1 MNTYR
6 EREKLESV
14 LRGLA
19 TGIRFIE
26 DLNGILSSV
35 FISLALIL
43 AVMSLITGGALLQAL
58 PWTLWIWAGALA
70 VGVEATL
77 VSAFDRAH
85 QSWIERRRLVAC
97 AWAVLGVMLA
107 IVGFVAVAAFTI
119 QQSLHITEAE
129 ALRMMGLSPLG
140 FDIGRSLITVL
151 LACIAGLARP
161 RKQVVTHEDRKRELR
176 EAIEIE
182 PLKRQ
187 LESLRAGGKAKRP
200 TNDRPPTG
208 PGTPTIKSATGT
220 EQATTDG
227 VRLLPSVN
235 AGTVRRAARAK
246 LTLRDKVWRALDADG
261 TLSKSSLARRFRCS
275 ESVASKYKSE
285 WLAQTRNVAQ

>member
-1 MNTYR
+1 MDTYR
-6 EREKLESV
+6 EHERLESV

-43 AVMSLITGGALLQAL
+43 AVMSLITGGALLEAL

-85 QSWIERRRLVAC
+85 QSWIERRRLVAS
-97 AWAVLGVMLA
+97 AWAFLGVMLA
-107 IVGFVAVAAFTI
+107 IVGFVAVAAFTV

-182 PLKRQ
+182 PLRRQ
-187 LESLRAGGKAKRP
+187 LESMKAGGKTKKP
-200 TNDRPPTG
+200 TPPTFPTG
-208 PGTPTIKSATGT
+208 GGSPTVKPAIDGEKTTPES
-220 EQATTDG
+220 
-227 VRLLPSVN
+227 VRLLSPVN
-235 AGTVRRAARAK
+235 AESVRRVARGRM
-246 LTLRDKVWRALDADG
+246 TLRDKIWRALDGDS
-261 TLSKSSLARRFRCS
+261 TLSKSALARRFRCS

-285 WLAQTRNVAQ
+285 WAAQTRDIAR

>member
-6 EREKLESV
+6 EHDKLETV

-19 TGIRFIE
+19 TGIRFVE
-26 DLNGILSSV
+26 DLNSILSSV

-43 AVMSLITGGALLQAL
+43 AVMSLITGGALLEAL

-77 VSAFDRAH
+77 VSAFDKAH
-85 QSWIERRRLVAC
+85 QSWIERRRLVAFS
-97 AWAVLGVMLA
+97 WAVLGVLLA
-107 IVGFVAVAAFTI
+107 IVGFVAVAAFTV

-187 LESLRAGGKAKRP
+187 LDVLRSGGKSKKP
-200 TNDRPPTG
+200 TTDRPPTG
-208 PGTPTIKSATGT
+208 PGSPIAQRPASGGETA
-220 EQATTDG
+220 ADG
-227 VRLLPSVN
+227 VRLLPI
-235 AGTVRRAARAK
+235 ADMEPKRRVARAK
-246 LTLRDKVWRALDADG
+246 MTLRERVYRALDADP
-261 TLSKSSLARRFRCS
+261 TLSKSALARRFRCS
-275 ESVASKYKSE
+275 ESVCSKYKGA
-285 WLAQTRNVAQ
+285 WLAQTREVAQ

>member
-6 EREKLESV
+6 EHERLETV

-43 AVMSLITGGALLQAL
+43 AVISLITGGALLQAV

-77 VSAFDRAH
+77 VSAFDKAH
-85 QSWIERRRLVAC
+85 QAWMEQHGLIAS
-97 AWAVLGVMLA
+97 AWAGLGVMLA
-107 IVGFVAVAAFTI
+107 IVGFVAVAAFTV
-119 QQSLHITEAE
+119 QQSLHINEAE

-140 FDIGRSLITVL
+140 FDLGRSFITVL

-182 PLKRQ
+182 PLRRQ
-187 LESLRAGGKAKRP
+187 LESLRTGGKTKKP
-200 TNDRPPTG
+200 TFPTG
-208 PGTPTIKSATGT
+208 GDTPMGKPATNG
-220 EQATTDG
+220 EMTTPDG
-227 VRLLPSVN
+227 VRLLSSVN
-235 AGTVRRAARAK
+235 ADSVRRVARGRM
-246 LTLRDKVWRALDADG
+246 TLRDKIWRALDGDA
-261 TLSKSSLARRFRCS
+261 TLSKSALAKRFRCS

-285 WLAQTRNVAQ
+285 WTAQMRTVAL